1 VARQIPGELEG
12 RWRVFCLLAEAG
24 PADNR
29 SVFKDLCPHHKA
41 RLLLRL
47 ETVMAFSLPMG

>member
-1 VARQIPGELEG
+1 MARQIPGELEG